1 MNTIKKYCEENIHI
15 QITDFELRDVSI
27 YGCDALFYFEIRDD
41 ETDVVLDTDCETVEN
56 AFMGVDDGEEIYYF
70 LEEKG
75 IDFSEEYDDDYDRL
89 PDELKKEYDAYL
101 LDHYNDLYHDYFFDA
116 DEDTQQEY
124 IDKIM
129 DQLYLASNRFYII
142 KDKKACWI
150 VATEDYFGVHL
161 SSDDVKIHK
170 VYNVNMQE
178 YIYEVD
184 GIYFNIC
191 CRGMRLSVDFY
202 IELFE
207 RDEEHPYVV
216 NAEDLA
222 NDVYPGYQGDVG
234 DVIYSYNDL

>member
-1 MNTIKKYCEENIHI
+1 MDTIKKYCEENIHI

-41 ETDVVLDTDCETVEN
+41 ETDVVLDTDCETIEN

-89 PDELKKEYDAYL
+89 PDELKKEYEAYL

-142 KDKKACWI
+142 KDKKVCWI
-150 VATEDYFGVHL
+150 VTTEDYFGVHL

-191 CRGMRLSVDFY
+191 CSGMGLSADFY

-207 RDEEHPYVV
+207 RDEDHPYVV